1 MAAIIDQCMGNKA
14 TKKVA
19 TRRIDMIDGNVD
31 SNARILN
38 GPHQLKR
45 IKAYNDLAAS
55 VTLLQKEKDE
65 LKGTGKRKEKK
76 KSDAEKAARKAV

>member
-1 MAAIIDQCMGNKA
+1 MGNKA

-31 SNARILN
+31 SNAQILN
-38 GPHQLKR
+38 GPHQPKR

-55 VTLLQKEKDE
+55 VTVLQKEKDE